1 MRSIQPKFGLVLAG
15 GGAKGAY
22 EAGALQYINKI
33 GLNPHIIAGTSI
45 GALNGAILV
54 SSNDFSE
61 GVNRVNELWD
71 KLGQADII
79 RPNTGAGVKV
89 ASYIARSSVPT
100 FSEWIVNFL
109 EITGIIENTKCVF
122 DPRPIENFLR
132 EVVVPEKLR
141 NGTELWVTAFPSLQ
155 IPGIDYDL
163 LVAAIDLFRARMGT
177 KAHWLRAQDFND
189 DETLY
194 TLLLASA
201 AIPLAFP
208 KRVVKDCSY
217 VDGGLADNVPLGAL
231 AARGITHA
239 IVIHLE
245 KASVWDRHDFP
256 SQTVIEIRPTDC
268 MNKLNIPFAGDFAA
282 MLDFSPEQIALLKK
296 RGYQDAK
303 YYLEPILQTLLT
315 VRNQRDEQ
323 ELLARSTRRLVDD
336 ELL

>member
-1 MRSIQPKFGLVLAG
+1 MQPKFGLVLAG

-45 GALNGAILV
+45 GALNGAILA
-54 SSNDFSE
+54 SSSDFSE

-71 KLGQADII
+71 KLGQASII
-79 RPNTGAGVKV
+79 RPNTGAVVGI
-89 ASYIARSSVPT
+89 ASYFARSAVPT
-100 FSEWIVNFL
+100 FSEWIVDFL
-109 EITGIIENTKCVF
+109 EVTGIIENTKCIF

-132 EVVVPEKLR
+132 EAVVPEQLR
-141 NGTELWVTAFPSLQ
+141 NGIELWVAAFPSLQ
-155 IPGIDYDL
+155 IPGIDYDIL
-163 LVAAIDLFRARMGT
+163 MAAIDLFRARMGT
-177 KAHWLRAQDFND
+177 KAHWLRVQDCGD

-208 KRVVKDCSY
+208 KRAVEDRLY

-245 KASVWDRHDFP
+245 NASVWDRHDFP
-256 SQTVIEIRPTDC
+256 NQTIIEIRPVDF
-268 MNKLNIPFAGDFAA
+268 MNKLNIPFIGDFSA
-282 MLDFSPEQIALLKK
+282 MLDFSPEQISLLKK

-315 VRNQRDEQ
+315 VGNQRDAQ
-323 ELLARSTRRLVDD
+323 ELLTRSTQRLVDD